1 MAEPREVSW
10 RNRLGGPNAITL
22 PAWLLTLPGAVVTPA
37 LTAAEATG
45 AQVLTWFVLGFLA
58 HVVSGVVLLVGRLT
72 VLPAKSRP
80 PRLWAFVIVV
90 VAAGLARGLF
100 IAVVAFDTG
109 LSDSLNLVFRL
120 VSAPATLLLWFSIAT
135 LIVDS
140 SRRHRLTMHL
150 LTSQL
155 EREAQLAVQ
164 SAELIKHYRD
174 SIVLDT
180 QRIVA
185 RQLEHSSA
193 LSADPTL
200 AASRLRQVADDVV
213 RPLSHELNLRSI
225 HDAELVGDV
234 ERAGRPRRVPLSTY
248 GRAMVEA
255 RPFGPALTALV
266 ILGTSVYVTILLLG
280 PVEGIVAVT
289 VLCAGTYVLGRIAQ
303 SATERA
309 DGGGIRRRSVRVVG
323 WWIAISLFDAL
334 VMFVMWGR
342 ANDWVLDGYAL
353 EITFSLT
360 AFFLVAAIPQLA
372 VAAAGAT
379 SWLRESAEASL
390 QEAADETEWMTAR
403 LRQQAYLEK
412 RQISRVL
419 HGEVQARIVSMALQI
434 QLNPPPDPAAAMR
447 EMSEQISAALGD
459 RRDFAWAE
467 ELARVAQLWAEAIE
481 LTVTIA
487 EDSVT
492 LLDADPTAARSVV
505 EVVREA
511 ITNAVRHGG
520 ADAVTCRVDEED
532 SSVVVVVT
540 NDGVAVN
547 ESERPGLG
555 CELFNAVCIHWEF
568 ITEPVVGFRGRIAAM
583 PSSAQG

>member
-1 MAEPREVSW
+1 MAEPLDVDW
-10 RNRLGGPNAITL
+10 RSRLGGTNAITL

-37 LTAAEATG
+37 LTAPEATG
-45 AQVLTWFVLGFLA
+45 AQVLAWFALGFLA
-58 HVVSGVVLLVGRLT
+58 HLISGAVLLAGRLT
-72 VLPAKSRP
+72 VLPAKARSPRP
-80 PRLWAFVIVV
+80 WAFVTVV
-90 VAAGLARGLF
+90 VVAGLARGLF

-109 LSDSLNLVFRL
+109 LADSLNLVFRL

-150 LTSQL
+150 LASQL
-155 EREAQLAVQ
+155 EREAQVAVQ
-164 SAELIKHYRD
+164 SAEVIQRYRD

-180 QRIVA
+180 KRIVA
-185 RQLEHSSA
+185 EQLEHSVA
-193 LSADPTL
+193 LSADPDL
-200 AASRLRQVADDVV
+200 AASQLRKVADEVI

-225 HDAELVGDV
+225 HDAELIGDV
-234 ERAGRPRRVPLSTY
+234 ERAGHPRRVPLSTY
-248 GRAMVEA
+248 VRAMVEA
-255 RPFGPALTALV
+255 RPFRPALTALV

-289 VLCAGTYVLGRIAQ
+289 LLCAFTYALSRIAQ
-303 SATERA
+303 SATARA
-309 DGGGIRRRSVRVVG
+309 EGGDVGLRSARVLG

-334 VMFVMWGR
+334 AMFVMWGQ
-342 ANDWVLDGYAL
+342 ANDWMLDGVAL
-353 EITFSLT
+353 EIAFSLT
-360 AFFLVAAIPQLA
+360 AFFLVAAIPQVA

-390 QEAADETEWMTAR
+390 QEAAETTEWMTAR

-434 QLNPPPDPAAAMR
+434 QLNPPADSAVAMR
-447 EMSEQISAALGD
+447 DLSEQISAALGAQ
-459 RRDFAWAE
+459 RDFAWAD
-467 ELARVAQLWAEAIE
+467 ELARVAQLWTDAID
-481 LTVTIA
+481 LMVTIA
-487 EDSVT
+487 DDAVI

-520 ADAVTCRVDEED
+520 ADAVTCTVAEDD

-540 NDGVAVN
+540 NDGIAVN

-555 CELFNAVCIHWEF
+555 CQLFDAVCIHWEF
-568 ITEPVVGFRGRIAAM
+568 VTEPMVGFRGRIAAM
-583 PSSAQG
+583 PPSAEG